1 MNDQDEVV
9 FKALAILIGGDGSK
23 KLQPARLIN
32 RLAKATSLV
41 QTDIQQSL
49 ARLSKSGKL
58 VGVNARGE
66 PEQRV
71 GWSDPSLQPIPEYV
85 LSLQRILDEMTD
97 KVSANQAS
105 VILRAASIFEG
116 FDTHVMKQL
125 VDAIITYARLTE
137 VERAQDQ
144 DKFIH
149 SARNFLSSSKAL
161 DGLSKVLT
169 GLGCDIP
176 LDSPVYYALTAGNPN
191 GTCVLFIEN
200 PRVFNYLVSHVDK
213 YDAMVV
219 SSYGYG
225 LTLANIGDLLA
236 ADSIV
241 TTSVD
246 HYSNSSLSS
255 SLSGRRCF
263 YWGDLDYE
271 GVLIYESLKKN
282 IPQITLSGAYSPMI
296 ELLNENRGHPYYKLF
311 GKSGQKPSVCRT
323 QEGQMLMDLCSS
335 IERGIDQEAVCGT
348 KYLDEIFSRFDFRGH
363 RNIAN

>member
-1 MNDQDEVV
+1 MNDQDELV

-49 ARLSKSGKL
+49 ARLGQSGKL

-97 KVSANQAS
+97 EVSTNEAS

-116 FDTHVMKQL
+116 FDIHVMKQL
-125 VDAIITYARLTE
+125 VKAIITYTRISE
-137 VERAQDQ
+137 VERTQSQ

-161 DGLSKVLT
+161 DGLSKILT

-176 LDSPVYYALTAGNPN
+176 RDSPVYYALTAGNPN
-191 GTCVLFIEN
+191 GTFVLFIEN
-200 PRVFNYLVSHVDK
+200 PRVFDYLAPHVDK
-213 YDAMVV
+213 YDAMIV

-225 LTLANIGDLLA
+225 LTLANIGDLLES
-236 ADSIV
+236 DRIK

-246 HYSNSSLSS
+246 HYPNSSLSS
-255 SLSGRRCF
+255 SLSVSRCL

-271 GVLIYESLKKN
+271 GVVIYESLKKS
-282 IPQITLSGAYSPMI
+282 IPQIALSGAYSLML
-296 ELLNENRGHPYYKLF
+296 ELLKEKKGHPYHKLF

-323 QEGQMLMDLCSS
+323 HEGQILMDVCSS
-335 IERGIDQEAVCGT
+335 VERGIDQEAVCTIENIGT
-348 KYLDEIFSRFDFRGH
+348 IFSELILQQLTDSL
-363 RNIAN
+363 